1 MTTQLQHCSQP
12 EDLLCVTAQA
22 PAGVPIDAITCA
34 VERAQ
39 AVLCLL
45 EDQFEAEQGQRLT
58 NRVILGALWDVRGTL
73 EQIRTLVVHAD
84 DSTRHVAE
92 RGRK

>member
-1 MTTQLQHCSQP
+1 MTAPAQRFLQP
-12 EDLLCVTAQA
+12 EDLLCITPQA

-45 EDQFEAEQGQRLT
+45 EDQFEADHGQRLA
-58 NRVILGALWDVRGTL
+58 NSVILGVLWDVRGTL
-73 EQIRTLVVHAD
+73 EQIRTLAVHAD

-92 RGRK
+92 RGAE

>member
-1 MTTQLQHCSQP
+1 MTTPADHFSQP
-12 EDLLCVTAQA
+12 EDLFCITTKA

-45 EDQFEAEQGQRLT
+45 EDQFEAEQSQRLT
-58 NRVILGALWDVRGTL
+58 NRVILSALWGVRGTL
-73 EQIRTLVVHAD
+73 EQIRTLAVHAD
-84 DSTRHVAE
+84 DSTRHIAE
-92 RGRK
+92 RGQK

>member
-1 MTTQLQHCSQP
+1 MTNPIQHFSQP
-12 EDLLCVTAQA
+12 EDLLGITANA

-34 VERAQ
+34 IERAQ

-45 EDQFEAEQGQRLT
+45 EDQFEADQSQRLA

-84 DSTRHVAE
+84 DSTFHVAE
-92 RGRK
+92 GGRK